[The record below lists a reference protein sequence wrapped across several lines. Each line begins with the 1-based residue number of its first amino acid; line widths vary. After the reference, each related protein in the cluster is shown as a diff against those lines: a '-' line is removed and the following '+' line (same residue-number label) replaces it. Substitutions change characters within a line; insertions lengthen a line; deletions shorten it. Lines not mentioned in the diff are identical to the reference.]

1 MLPNTIDQLLAL
13 TPPDPHRSPI
23 ACWTKSS
30 MLSGHLCLV
39 LLLSESGNLEICE
52 TLETGLDT
60 IFIDGLAE
68 KIIDEMKSRDEF
80 FGAVQAPTGAR
91 ELLAVRTPMG
101 IVACLIQ
108 DRVKSKNATPEGEEI
123 AATVCGILSKGF
135 FEIKSREGEWRARHE
150 QLTSS
155 HEVLNQSHAN
165 NLAKAI
171 EEHEQRITER
181 NVAERELRRLNE
193 CNRLILDSVAEGI
206 VGLDEEG
213 RVTFANPAAERMVG
227 RNSEEMV
234 GHRLHDL
241 LHHTHASGAPY
252 LWTSCPVLQ
261 TLQDGITRTIPND
274 FFWRQDGNAFPVEF
288 VVTAMFD
295 RKTIVGAALTF
306 QDVTQRRLW
315 EGQVLQSQ
323 KLESIG
329 QLAAG
334 IAHEINTPTQFICDN
349 LHFLEDAFGE
359 LEPVLSRSHE
369 ICSEELG
376 IEGRASQLK
385 TLIAAAAEADLEYL
399 NEEIPR
405 AIAQSIEGVNRVANI
420 VRSMK
425 EFSHP
430 DTDEM
435 QPIDLN
441 NAIQNTLTVCRNE
454 WKYVAEVVTE
464 LDPDLPVVHC
474 LPAACNQVFL
484 NLIINAAHAISDRLD
499 VDDSSKGTITVRTNS
514 TKEWVEVQVS
524 DNGTGI
530 ALKNQSKVFDPFF
543 TTKEVGRGTGQGLA
557 ISRSVMV
564 DRHGGSLTFET
575 EIGRGTTFFVRL
587 PREPVEASEGGLTDE

>member
-1 MLPNTIDQLLAL
+1 MFPNTIDELLELASPEQRL
-13 TPPDPHRSPI
+13 SPI
-23 ACWTKSS
+23 ACWTKSN
-30 MLSGHLCLV
+30 MLSEQLCLV
-39 LLLSESGNLEICE
+39 LLATESGTVEICE
-52 TLETGLDT
+52 ALEPGLDAAV
-60 IFIDGLAE
+60 IDSLVKKAVSELTNQHESRCEVPTPAGTRQMLA
-68 KIIDEMKSRDEF
+68 
-80 FGAVQAPTGAR
+80 AR
-91 ELLAVRTPMG
+91 
-101 IVACLIQ
+101 
-108 DRVKSKNATPEGEEI
+108 TPEGIVTCLTRDHVASGKEPTSGDI
-123 AATVCGILSKGF
+123 AATFCGILSKGF
-135 FEIKSREGEWRARHE
+135 LEIKRREGEWRARQE
-150 QLTSS
+150 QLESS
-155 HEVLNQSHAN
+155 HEILNQSHAT

-171 EEHEQRITER
+171 EEHEKRILER
-181 NVAERELRRLNE
+181 HAAERELRRLNA
-193 CNRLILDSVAEGI
+193 CNRLILDSVGEGI

-213 RVTFANPAAERMVG
+213 RVTFVNPAAERMVG
-227 RNSEEMV
+227 WNAEEMV
-234 GHRLHDL
+234 GCRLHDL
-241 LHHTHASGAPY
+241 LHHTHANGVPY
-252 LWTSCPVLQ
+252 DWTSCPVLQ
-261 TLQDGITRTIPND
+261 TLRDGTTRTVPTD
-274 FFWRQDGNAFPVEF
+274 FFWRRDGNAFPVEF
-288 VVTAMFD
+288 VATAMFD
-295 RKTIVGAALTF
+295 GAVIVGAALTF

-349 LHFLEDAFGE
+349 LHFLDDAFSE
-359 LEPVLSRSHE
+359 LEPVLNRNYE
-369 ICSEELG
+369 ICSDDLG
-376 IEGRASQLK
+376 IDARAAQLK
-385 TLIAAAAEADLEYL
+385 TLIATAAEADLEYL

-454 WKYVAEVVTE
+454 WKYVAEVATE
-464 LDPDLPVVHC
+464 LDPNLPVVHC

-484 NLIINAAHAISDRLD
+484 NLIINAAHAISDRLGEEE
-499 VDDSSKGTITVRTNS
+499 SLKGTITVRTSN
-514 TKEWVEVQVS
+514 TDEWVEVQVS

-530 ALKNQSKVFDPFF
+530 ALENQPKVFDPFF

-575 EIGRGTTFFVRL
+575 EVGKGTTFIVRL
-587 PREPVEASEGGLTDE
+587 PRSPVEASEGGWKDE